1 MNRRA
6 RRSLLVPLDPEIER
20 TASRLRVLNRFR
32 TNIHSS
38 VKPGIEM
45 AEHLNNQ
52 GVNDPG
58 NPNNPAIVD
67 PIGNGEQGR
76 ETAHNMEI
84 GVGENPP
91 PA

>member
-38 VKPGIEM
+38 VESGIEM

-52 GVNDPG
+52 GVNDPE
-58 NPNNPAIVD
+58 NPINPAIVD
-67 PIGNGEQGR
+67 PIGNEDQGCSKC
-76 ETAHNMEI
+76 
-84 GVGENPP
+84 
-91 PA
+91 